1 MGWSIALTGEHEMK
15 SITLSAALVTAFAM
29 AAPMAASA
37 GNSYSGTAVPSS
49 TCKPVN
55 GRLCP
60 PTKVREKIVPHYYN
74 VPTKT
79 KHIYYKQP
87 PVKPITTK
95 IIHHVPVP
103 VYGGQVI
110 VEKVQ
115 AGQWTGPNIG
125 CCRQKNYCNQHQTH
139 HKPRPSCR

>member
-1 MGWSIALTGEHEMK
+1 MK
-15 SITLSAALVTAFAM
+15 SITLSAAIITAFAVTM
-29 AAPMAASA
+29 PMSASA
-37 GNSYSGTAVPSS
+37 GNTYQSSSTTTKTSS

-55 GRLCP
+55 GNLCP
-60 PTKVREKIVPHYYN
+60 PTKVQEKIVPHYYN

-87 PVKPITTK
+87 PIKPITTK

-103 VYGGQVI
+103 VYGGNVI

-115 AGQWTGPNIG
+115 AGPWTGPNIG
-125 CCRQKNYCNQHQTH
+125 CCHQQNYCNTH
-139 HKPRPSCR
+139 HTHHQPRPNCQ